1 MPHGWPDATP
11 HGWADATHHGWAD
24 ATHHGWADAT
34 HHGWADA
41 TQHGWPVATP
51 HATPH
56 GWPEEVQTSADR
68 FLERWPRD
76 CAKIRSGLLIVG
88 LDLKVL
94 MFSWIFLQPNETF
107 EITGAV
113 HNSSCYFFDW
123 NKIRANFFKNHRDR
137 LLMHGQRSENHDAQ
151 RQRSERKYLNL
162 KDRWIYFC

>member
-11 HGWADATHHGWAD
+11 
-24 ATHHGWADAT
+24 HGWADAT

-94 MFSWIFLQPNETF
+94 MFSWIFLQPNETID
-107 EITGAV
+107 ITGAV

-123 NKIRANFFKNHRDR
+123 NKIRANFSRTTGIGFLCMGSEVKTMMHRDR
-137 LLMHGQRSENHDAQ
+137 EVKENT
-151 RQRSERKYLNL
+151 
-162 KDRWIYFC
+162 